1 MKFCPDYA
9 KIDAKSLDKI
19 KALENEIGVILL
31 AYEKPLTYAKIPDV
45 DVVKLKE
52 VERSMGVTLVA
63 FS

>member
-9 KIDAKSLDKI
+9 KIDAKTLDKI

-31 AYEKPLTYAKIPDV
+31 AYERPLSYAKMPDT